1 MHWTLVGAL
10 ALGVVVGI
18 ISGLVGVGGGIVLV
32 PALIFLFNMDQHM
45 AQGTS
50 LAILL
55 PPTGVLAFAAYY
67 KAGHVDWKLGFM
79 IAAGVFLGGYFGGV
93 WAQHISSEALRKTLA
108 VLLAVTAVRMFFE
121 K

>member
-10 ALGVVVGI
+10 ALGIAVGI

-32 PALIFLFNMDQHM
+32 PALIYLFNMDQHM

-55 PPTGVLAFAAYY
+55 PPTGMLAFAEYY

-79 IAAGVFLGGYFGGV
+79 IAAGVLFGGYFGGV
-93 WAQHISSEALRKTLA
+93 WAQQISSEILRKTLA
-108 VLLAVTAVRMFFE
+108 VILPVTAVKMFFE